1 MGEIEDRIMGSE
13 LKRIRARFT
22 TLVISGLLLVPL
34 AGLASALL
42 FGLISVPELDTLRT
56 RSILAVF
63 MTTTV
68 LWAFTY
74 FYNYFS
80 PLSDWTGRRPGGC
93 LTERQQRRLAGFSRD
108 YWAFFLLYALA
119 MPVLLS
125 IAATRPI
132 AADPGHFLHL
142 LVLQL
147 SVALLVGLPTYQL
160 ALDLLGKLAGQLS
173 LQKIQVGLKSKI
185 VLLGGLVPLLSYSL
199 LINYHWQQSGSLKIG
214 DLAIWLTLVVITGM
228 VTLFSIRSVT
238 RALAPV
244 QNIFLRSG
252 ASMHAELARLS
263 PQSMD
268 EIGFI
273 TQTLGKLFRRLGEQ
287 ESHMRAVVETAA
299 EGIIVVNSK
308 GLVETFNPA
317 AEKLFG
323 YLATE
328 ICQRPFKW
336 LLPELIDGDKLRSID
351 EECEVQGY
359 HRNGAAMQVSV
370 RISSMHLNGQC
381 MYTCLVADITRR
393 KATEAQ
399 LRDAENRYRDLVET
413 AHDLVWT
420 MDTAGSLTYINR
432 ACLTIYGYE
441 PEDMM
446 QRPFHEFRSPDHP
459 PVDQEAI
466 DELRQGRDRV
476 KFETVHLDAEGKP
489 HFLSF
494 SAKSHKD
501 ADGRV
506 IQISGTA
513 RDITEQKAFQHQLS
527 YHAEHDSLTG
537 LFNRNYFQ
545 QELERTVARVARNE
559 SDCAL
564 FYFDLDQFK
573 YINDTLGHAAG
584 DRLLVD
590 VASLLSSHVRDGDL
604 LARFGG
610 DEFTLLLY
618 NIDKRDV
625 LSAAEN
631 FRALCDDFKFTE
643 AGRPFNITSSIG
655 VAMIDHQVKSA
666 EEALSHADLAC
677 NIAKQQGRNRA
688 NLYNPA
694 DDDKAGM
701 AADMCWAAR
710 VREMLEHDRFQ
721 LVYQPIVSTQTG
733 RVKDYEV
740 LVRMICDDGQIILPG
755 GFMPAAERFGLIHSV
770 DRWIVRRAIRQLS
783 HLHEKGHKTSFSI
796 NLSGKAFE
804 DIALLPLIQELLS
817 STGLDPSWVTF
828 EITETAA
835 IENLVAAEEF
845 ITALKDIGC
854 QFALDDFG
862 SGFSSFA
869 YLKHLPVDKL
879 KIDGGF
885 VKGMAHSSVDQA
897 MVESMN
903 QVAHA
908 LGKVTIAECV
918 ENEKTLQILKQMGV
932 DCAQGNHIGRPRGIP
947 ALGQSAQAALGLGT
961 VTHLS

>member
-1 MGEIEDRIMGSE
+1 MLSE
-13 LKRIRARFT
+13 LKNIRARFT
-22 TLVISGLLLVPL
+22 ALIITGLLLVPL
-34 AGLASALL
+34 AGLASAEL
-42 FGLISVPELDTLRT
+42 FGLIRASELQTLRT
-56 RSILAVF
+56 QVILAIF
-63 MTTTV
+63 LTATV
-68 LWAFTY
+68 LCAFIY

-80 PLSDWTGRRPGGC
+80 PLSDWMRHRPGAC
-93 LTERQQRRLAGFSRD
+93 LTSRQQRRLDSFSRD
-108 YWAFFLLYALA
+108 YWSFFLFYALV
-119 MPVLLS
+119 MPPLFFL
-125 IAATRPI
+125 AAEKPI
-132 AADPGHFLHL
+132 AAAPGRFLQL

-147 SVALLVGLPTYQL
+147 SVAMLVGLPTYQL
-160 ALDLLGKLAGQLS
+160 AMDLIGKLAGHLS
-173 LQKIQVGLKSKI
+173 LQKIQVSLKSRI
-185 VLLGGLVPLLSYSL
+185 LLLGGFVPLLSYSL
-199 LINYHWQQSGSLKIG
+199 LMNYHWQQSGILKYG
-214 DLAIWLTLVVITGM
+214 DLAVWLILVSITAM
-228 VTLFSIRSVT
+228 VTLFSIRSVA

-244 QNIFLRSG
+244 QTIFLRNG
-252 ASMHAELARLS
+252 ATMHAEPAHRK
-263 PQSMD
+263 PQSTD

-273 TQTLGKLFRRLGEQ
+273 AQALGGLFRRLGEQ
-287 ESHMRAVVETAA
+287 ETHMRAVVETAA

-308 GLVETFNPA
+308 GLIETFNPA

-336 LLPELIDGDKLRSID
+336 LLPDLIDNGNRLRQID
-351 EECEVQGY
+351 EECEVQGF
-359 HRNGAAMQVSV
+359 HRNGAAMQMSARVSA
-370 RISSMHLNGQC
+370 MHINGQC
-381 MYTCLVADITRR
+381 LYTCLVADITRR
-393 KATEAQ
+393 KVTEAQ
-399 LRDAENRYRDLVET
+399 LRDAESRYRDLVET

-420 MDTAGSLTYINR
+420 MDATGSLTYINR
-432 ACLTIYGYE
+432 ACLTIYGYTPDE
-441 PEDMM
+441 MLQHPI
-446 QRPFHEFRSPDHP
+446 HEFRSPDHP
-459 PVDQEAI
+459 PLDEEAI
-466 DELRQGRDRV
+466 DGLLRGRERV

-501 ADGRV
+501 ASGKV

-559 SDCAL
+559 SECAL

-631 FRALCDDFKFTE
+631 FRALCDDYKFTE
-643 AGRPFNITSSIG
+643 GDRPYNISCSIG
-655 VAMIDHQVKSA
+655 VAMIDQLVTSA
-666 EEALSHADLAC
+666 EDVLSHADLAC

-694 DDDKAGM
+694 DSDKAGM
-701 AADMCWAAR
+701 AADMGWASR

-721 LVYQPIVSTQTG
+721 LVYQPIVSTETG
-733 RVKDYEV
+733 AVKDHEV

-770 DRWIVRRAIRQLS
+770 DRWIVRRAIRQLGR
-783 HLHEKGHKTSFSI
+783 LHEKGCNTSFSI

-804 DIALLPLIQELLS
+804 DISLLPLIREMLS
-817 STGLDPSWVTF
+817 DTGLDPTWVTF

-835 IENLVAAEEF
+835 IENLVAAEAF
-845 ITALKDIGC
+845 ISALKDIGC

-869 YLKHLPVDKL
+869 YLKHLPIDKL

-918 ENEKTLQILKQMGV
+918 ENERTLQILKRMGV
-932 DCAQGNHIGRPRGIP
+932 DCAQGNHIGRPREILPGHAQP
-947 ALGQSAQAALGLGT
+947 ATAPLDIITQLG
-961 VTHLS
+961 